1 MTVPKCLMCKIT
13 DDIISENPSQRLP
26 EAKLRIIA
34 FFYISIQVFNFFSN
48 KISNISKK
56 KIKKMV

>member
-1 MTVPKCLMCKIT
+1 MIVPICLLCKIT
-13 DDIISENPSQRLP
+13 DDVISENPSQRLP

-34 FFYISIQVFNFFSN
+34 FFYISIQVVEFFFQT
-48 KISNISKK
+48 KYQTLVK

>member
-1 MTVPKCLMCKIT
+1 MIVPICLLCKIT
-13 DDIISENPSQRLP
+13 DNVISENPSQRLP

-34 FFYISIQVFNFFSN
+34 FFYISIQVFEFFFQT
-48 KISNISKK
+48 KYQTLVK